1 MVFIVIIVL
10 LFDLVMV
17 SKILGSMIRADFNPA
32 VYINTKF
39 WVRIG
44 ILIIFHVVMA
54 IISGFTFY
62 IGAIVRA
69 TL

>member
-1 MVFIVIIVL
+1 MIVIVIVVL
-10 LFDLVMV
+10 VFDLIMA

-32 VYINTKF
+32 VYLNTKF

-54 IISGFTFY
+54 IISGFTLY